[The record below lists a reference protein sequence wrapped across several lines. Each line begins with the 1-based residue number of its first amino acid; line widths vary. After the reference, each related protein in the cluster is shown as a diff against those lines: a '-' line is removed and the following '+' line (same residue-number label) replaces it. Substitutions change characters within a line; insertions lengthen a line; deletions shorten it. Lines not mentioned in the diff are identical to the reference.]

1 MKILCS
7 SGGTAGHVY
16 PALSILHSFRTLCR
30 HQGIGVELEWLGRGG
45 SMSRKLVE
53 AAGIRHRQVISGQI
67 RSVNPLIQALSLIR
81 VGFGTLQALWWVAR
95 FRPHCCLATGSNAA
109 APGAFA
115 AYLLRIPLLYF
126 MPDASPGL
134 TDRLLMR
141 VACKVLVGHEGALPH
156 TRGKGVVTGYPLRA
170 SLLEAVKDR
179 ARARRT
185 LAQALGP
192 EFLSAAYVDG
202 AALPL
207 LLVSGGSLGARSL
220 NNAVLDCL
228 EQLLDHCVLL
238 LISGEGEYP
247 AVAARVRKL
256 VLGPERQSRLKIVPY
271 LHAEF
276 AAALACADLAV
287 MRSGASVLGE
297 LAVTCTPAVLV
308 PLPGSGGHQKANAHA
323 LLAHEACMVL
333 DNAELPE
340 RLWPTLESLLQHP
353 EQRQAMAQRL
363 HGLARSDGALR
374 GAQAIL
380 EQVLPSIRAL

>member
-53 AAGIRHRQVISGQI
+53 AAGIRHRQVSSGQI

-134 TDRLLMR
+134 TDRLLIR

-179 ARARRT
+179 TRARRT
-185 LAQALGP
+185 LAQAWGP
-192 EFLSAAYVDG
+192 EFLSAAHADG
-202 AALPL
+202 AQSHAPESPAGRQAPPSQLVDEGRLP
-207 LLVSGGSLGARSL
+207 GAAHAHHRRRL
-220 NNAVLDCL
+220 AG
-228 EQLLDHCVLL
+228 QA
-238 LISGEGEYP
+238 Y
-247 AVAARVRKL
+247 A
-256 VLGPERQSRLKIVPY
+256 PENPPP
-271 LHAEF
+271 
-276 AAALACADLAV
+276 
-287 MRSGASVLGE
+287 RSGRRRN
-297 LAVTCTPAVLV
+297 PRR
-308 PLPGSGGHQKANAHA
+308 PGD
-323 LLAHEACMVL
+323 LL
-333 DNAELPE
+333 
-340 RLWPTLESLLQHP
+340 
-353 EQRQAMAQRL
+353 RQCFA
-363 HGLARSDGALR
+363 
-374 GAQAIL
+374 
-380 EQVLPSIRAL
+380 